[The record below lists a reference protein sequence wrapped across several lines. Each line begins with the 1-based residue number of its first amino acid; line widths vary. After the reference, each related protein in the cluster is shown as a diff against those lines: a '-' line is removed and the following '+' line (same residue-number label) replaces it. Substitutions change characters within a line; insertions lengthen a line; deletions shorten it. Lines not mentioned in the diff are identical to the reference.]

1 MKKILSALLILFI
14 SACNSSTPTFVS
26 TTNVPGLI
34 QPSPAPPTE
43 AVVLEVPTTAN
54 CIDIAPT
61 PADIDRALNFTGKI
75 FENENWVRTYTVS
88 ADRVSVLWES
98 ASLGAIAFLE
108 ALIFPCG
115 YEDLDL
121 DNFFSLDSWQ
131 IVFGGYESY
140 DFLSECR
147 NDNGQRLYEFVLTTG
162 GFEYDANYWSV
173 NDTETRVVTM
183 EIIFPIESEIV
194 FDEFSY
200 SLFPQIP
207 SC

>member
-1 MKKILSALLILFI
+1 MKKFLSLFLILLV
-14 SACNSSTPTFVS
+14 SACNSSAPTS
-26 TTNVPGLI
+26 TSATEDVTSLI

-43 AVVLEVPTTAN
+43 AAVLEVPNEN

-61 PADIDRALNFTGKI
+61 PEDIERALNFTGKI
-75 FENENWVRTYTVS
+75 FENENWARSYTV
-88 ADRVSVLWES
+88 ATDRVSVFWES

-108 ALIFPCG
+108 VIIFPCG

-121 DNFFSLDSWQ
+121 DVFFSVDSWQ

-140 DFLSECR
+140 EFLGECR
-147 NDNGQRLYEFVLTTG
+147 NDNGQRLYEFVLG
-162 GFEYDANYWSV
+162 VDGFVYDANYWSV
-173 NDTETRVVTM
+173 SDTPTRVVTM
-183 EIIFPIESEIV
+183 EIIFPVESEIL

-207 SC
+207 NC